1 MAKLR
6 AEYYNETSSSFNPS
20 ANDEEN
26 LVSNLTIPG
35 TPSNQSSRHQ
45 STISPPN
52 QLYSS
57 SSFAVPTNIST
68 TVQPHPFKDVETAPL
83 SPTSIDV
90 SANEDSIC
98 KGWSALPGSE
108 MRMRAMNDLQISD
121 EDILSIFRN
130 TESLE
135 EQGDILHFLAYNKG
149 LDWNTNEAL
158 KEENQITQISEVDVS
173 NNSSSNLSLQNLN
186 KVSVKDL
193 LKELYERACHD
204 KKWALVRHVAGILG
218 KRVEDLA
225 KAVTDLL
232 VRQKQVTVG
241 MPPYSEHT
249 ITRPLPSQEIRQII
263 NQAHGGDQ
271 STAMLTQELLVY
283 LAMFIRTEPPLFTE
297 MLRLRVGLI
306 IQVMASELGRALK
319 CSGEEASEHL
329 LNLSPFEMKTL
340 LHHILSGKEFLLKG
354 YKHGHISLA
363 SEKLSRKSNLD
374 NFIGKDS
381 SQTGSDDGV
390 VCDTERQ
397 GQWLRR
403 RRLDGAL
410 NRVPKGFY
418 PKIWSVLE
426 KCEGLMIENKLLNH
440 QLTQEMTPG
449 ELKFALQVEQVL
461 NSIPQPEYR
470 QLVVEVLMVITL
482 LIEYNSVRNLGGII
496 NVEQIIH
503 KAHCLFLEDQVSLNY
518 DFKISIY

>member
-1 MAKLR
+1 MA
-6 AEYYNETSSSFNPS
+6 
-20 ANDEEN
+20 
-26 LVSNLTIPG
+26 SNLALPN
-35 TPSNQSSRHQ
+35 SNVSSRHQ
-45 STISPPN
+45 STISPPPAR
-52 QLYSS
+52 LYSS
-57 SSFAVPTNIST
+57 TTFVVPSIST
-68 TVQPHPFKDVETAPL
+68 TVQPASGVGQDGELL
-83 SPTSIDV
+83 SPTSV
-90 SANEDSIC
+90 NLPLAAGEDSIC

-108 MRMRAMNDLQISD
+108 MRIRAMNDLHISD

-158 KEENQITQISEVDVS
+158 KEENQINQSISEVDVS
-173 NNSSSNLSLQNLN
+173 NNSSSNLSSVQTLN
-186 KVSVKDL
+186 KVTVKDL

-319 CSGEEASEHL
+319 CTGEEASEHL

-340 LHHILSGKEFLLKG
+340 LHHILSGKEFALKAG
-354 YKHGHISLA
+354 YKHGHVSLA

-374 NFIGKDS
+374 NFIGKEPSTAGDEDS
-381 SQTGSDDGV
+381 V

-418 PKIWSVLE
+418 PKVWSVLE
-426 KCEGLMIENKLLNH
+426 KCEGLLIENKLLNH
-440 QLTQEMTPG
+440 HLTQEMTPG

-470 QLVVEVLMVITL
+470 QLVVEALMVVTL
-482 LIEYNSVRNLGGII
+482 LIEYNSVKNLGGVI
-496 NVEQIIH
+496 NVEQIVH
-503 KAHCLFLEDQVSLNY
+503 KANGLFLEDQVSRKL
-518 DFKISIY
+518 FELTH